1 MRNED
6 VPSSAE
12 AEPAACLVRIRAW
25 ALVFGI
31 ASPIADISTKSP
43 AATGTRP
50 TSPKTPVV
58 MRSSATAASTIT
70 ARPKPSTLSR
80 LIRPTSS
87 LPLIWPTV
95 IRPIE
100 LSPKSR
106 LKVCGEA
113 P

>member
-1 MRNED
+1 M
-6 VPSSAE
+6 
-12 AEPAACLVRIRAW
+12 L
-25 ALVFGI
+25 GI
-31 ASPIADISTKSP
+31 ATPIADISTKSP
-43 AATGTRP
+43 DATGTRP

-58 MRSSATAASTIT
+58 MSSSATAASTMT

-87 LPLIWPTV
+87 LPLICPTA

-100 LSPKSR
+100 LRPNSR
-106 LKVCGEA
+106 LKVWREA